1 MNIITIW
8 IQQLRIHHWLKN
20 IIIFVPI
27 FIVVSTD
34 HLSLAI
40 IYKLIIAFFTFS
52 IVASFI
58 YILNDLID
66 IKSDIS
72 HPTKS
77 KRPLAAGSISV
88 SSAYKALF
96 VLGIVILLLLN
107 LSNFH
112 SSLLILTYLLLNIL
126 YSKYLKKA
134 LLLDCFILSSFYTL
148 RIIYGAVVINVPLSF
163 WLIAFSTFFF
173 LSLAFAKRYS
183 ELLLSQ
189 DLSLEDS
196 FGRSYQSV
204 DMPFLSIFGISSG
217 LISVLI
223 LSLYINSPTIFS
235 NFNYPY
241 FIWTVVY
248 SILFW
253 IGWVWLNVLRG
264 NVNIDPILFALNDRV
279 SSLIAIIILIMF
291 LFGKSGNY
299 YSLI

>member
-8 IQQLRIHHWLKN
+8 IKQLRIHHWLKN
-20 IIIFVPI
+20 IIIFVPA
-27 FIVVSTD
+27 FIVASSD
-34 HLSLAI
+34 YLSLAI

-52 IVASFI
+52 IVASFV

-66 IKSDIS
+66 IKSDMS
-72 HPTKS
+72 HPTKI

-96 VLGIVILLLLN
+96 VFGVVILIMLIFLN
-107 LSNFH
+107 FR
-112 SSLLILTYLLLNIL
+112 SSLLILTYLMLNIL
-126 YSKYLKKA
+126 YSKYLKKV
-134 LLLDCFILSSFYTL
+134 LLLDCFVLSSFYTL
-148 RIIYGAVVINVPLSF
+148 RIIYGAVVINIPLSF

-183 ELLLSQ
+183 ELLLS
-189 DLSLEDS
+189 LELVLENS
-196 FGRSYQSV
+196 FGRSYKSV

-217 LISVLI
+217 VISVLI
-223 LSLYINSPTIFS
+223 LALYINSPTIYS

-253 IGWVWLNVLRG
+253 IGWVWLNVMRG
-264 NVNIDPILFALNDRV
+264 NVNIDPILFAVNDRL
-279 SSLIAIIILIMF
+279 SSLIAILIFIMF
-291 LFGKSGNY
+291 VLSKSGNY
-299 YSLI
+299 YSFI

>member
-1 MNIITIW
+1 MNNITIW
-8 IQQLRIHHWLKN
+8 IKQLRIHHWLKN
-20 IIIFVPI
+20 IIIFVPA
-27 FIVVSTD
+27 FIVASSD
-34 HLSLAI
+34 YLSLAI
-40 IYKLIIAFFTFS
+40 IYKLIVAFFTFS
-52 IVASFI
+52 IVASFV

-96 VLGIVILLLLN
+96 VFGVVILIILIFLN
-107 LSNFH
+107 FR
-112 SSLLILTYLLLNIL
+112 SSLLILTYLMLNIL
-126 YSKYLKKA
+126 YSKYLKKV
-134 LLLDCFILSSFYTL
+134 LLLDCFVLSSFYTL
-148 RIIYGAVVINVPLSF
+148 RIIYGAVVINIPLSF

-189 DLSLEDS
+189 ELVLEDS
-196 FGRSYQSV
+196 FGRSYKSV

-217 LISVLI
+217 VISVLI
-223 LSLYINSPTIFS
+223 LALYINSPTIYS

-253 IGWVWLNVLRG
+253 IGWVWLNVMRG
-264 NVNIDPILFALNDRV
+264 NINIDPILFAVNDRL
-279 SSLIAIIILIMF
+279 SSLIAILIFIMF
-291 LFGKSGNY
+291 VLSKSGNY
-299 YSLI
+299 YSFI

>member
-1 MNIITIW
+1 MNNITIW
-8 IQQLRIHHWLKN
+8 IKQLRIHHWLKN
-20 IIIFVPI
+20 IIIFVPA
-27 FIVVSTD
+27 FIVASSD
-34 HLSLAI
+34 YLSLAI
-40 IYKLIIAFFTFS
+40 IYKLIVAFFTFS
-52 IVASFI
+52 IVASFV

-96 VLGIVILLLLN
+96 VFGVVILIILIFLN
-107 LSNFH
+107 FR
-112 SSLLILTYLLLNIL
+112 SSLLILTYLMLNIL
-126 YSKYLKKA
+126 YSKYLKKV
-134 LLLDCFILSSFYTL
+134 LLLDCFVLSSFYTL
-148 RIIYGAVVINVPLSF
+148 RIIYGAVVINIPLSF

-189 DLSLEDS
+189 ELVLEDS
-196 FGRSYQSV
+196 FGRSYKSV

-217 LISVLI
+217 VISVLI
-223 LSLYINSPTIFS
+223 LALYINSPTICS

-253 IGWVWLNVLRG
+253 IGWVWLNVMRG
-264 NVNIDPILFALNDRV
+264 NINIDPILFAVNDRL
-279 SSLIAIIILIMF
+279 SSLIAILIFIMF
-291 LFGKSGNY
+291 VLSKSGNY
-299 YSLI
+299 YSFI

>member
-1 MNIITIW
+1 MNNITIW
-8 IQQLRIHHWLKN
+8 IKQLRIHHWLKN
-20 IIIFVPI
+20 IIIFVPA
-27 FIVVSTD
+27 FIVASSD
-34 HLSLAI
+34 YLSLAI
-40 IYKLIIAFFTFS
+40 IYKLVVAFFTFS
-52 IVASFI
+52 IVASFV

-96 VLGIVILLLLN
+96 VFGVVILIILIFLN
-107 LSNFH
+107 FR
-112 SSLLILTYLLLNIL
+112 SSLLILTYLMLNIL
-126 YSKYLKKA
+126 YSKYLKKV
-134 LLLDCFILSSFYTL
+134 LLLDCFVLSSFYTL
-148 RIIYGAVVINVPLSF
+148 RIIYGAVVINIPLSF

-189 DLSLEDS
+189 ELVLEDS
-196 FGRSYQSV
+196 FGRSYKSV

-217 LISVLI
+217 VISVLI
-223 LSLYINSPTIFS
+223 LALYINSPTIYS

-253 IGWVWLNVLRG
+253 IGWVWLNVMRG
-264 NVNIDPILFALNDRV
+264 NINIDPILFAVNDRL
-279 SSLIAIIILIMF
+279 SSLIAILIFIMF
-291 LFGKSGNY
+291 VLSKSGNY
-299 YSLI
+299 YSFI

>member
-52 IVASFI
+52 IVASFV

-66 IKSDIS
+66 IQSDIS

-88 SSAYKALF
+88 GSAYKALF
-96 VLGIVILLLLN
+96 VLGVVILLMLIFLN
-107 LSNFH
+107 FR
-112 SSLLILTYLLLNIL
+112 SSLLILTYLMLNIL
-126 YSKYLKKA
+126 YSKYIKKA
-134 LLLDCFILSSFYTL
+134 MLLDCFVLSSFYTL
-148 RIIYGAVVINVPLSF
+148 RIIYGTIVINIPLSF

-189 DLSLEDS
+189 ELALEDS
-196 FGRSYQSV
+196 FGRRYKPL

-217 LISVLI
+217 LVSVLI
-223 LSLYINSPTIFS
+223 LALYINSPTIYA
-235 NFNYPY
+235 NFNYPF

-253 IGWVWLNVLRG
+253 IGWVWLNVMRG
-264 NVNIDPILFALNDRV
+264 NINIDPILFAANDRV
-279 SSLIAIIILIMF
+279 SLLIAILILIMF
-291 LFGKSGNY
+291 ILSKSGNY